1 MRRSKEFTAF
11 VDARYASMLRAAI
24 LFTGNRHTAED
35 LLQEALLRT
44 FDSWHRL
51 EVIGAAESY
60 TRTTM
65 VRLLVRDRRRRWS
78 GEVPTEH
85 LPDVDPGEGTR
96 QLDDRVAA
104 VVTVRAALRELPVDQ
119 RVVLVL
125 RYYEDLSVAEI
136 ARVLGCREGT
146 VKSRASRGMQAL
158 RDSSVLSEDETTVSG
173 WTADAERREA
183 GVGLR
188 GLFGRGGADR

>member
-85 LPDVDPGEGTR
+85 LPDVDPAEGTR

-183 GVGLR
+183 GAGLR

>member
-85 LPDVDPGEGTR
+85 LPDSDPERETR
-96 QLDDRVAA
+96 SLDDRVAS
-104 VVTVRAALRELPVDQ
+104 VVSVRAALRELPVDQ

-183 GVGLR
+183 GAGLR